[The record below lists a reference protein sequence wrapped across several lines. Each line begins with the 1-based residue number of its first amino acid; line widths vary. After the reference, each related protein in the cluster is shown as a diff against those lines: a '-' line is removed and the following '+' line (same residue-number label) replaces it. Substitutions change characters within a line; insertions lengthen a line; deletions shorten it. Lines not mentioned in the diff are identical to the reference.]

1 MNTLTFLAPAHG
13 QPARKT
19 HRLVEMG
26 NLRLLKTDSYG
37 QAAQFTHTSEWFG
50 DIEHV
55 LAVLLRQSARNAFL
69 IRGTVRPD
77 APKLIQRTSKKGENP
92 FILDT
97 PSLLIPV
104 DLDSEIAPEWLDTS
118 DILAV
123 GDYLRSRL
131 PPELQDVSCV
141 VQLSAG
147 YGLWDYRPGQ
157 RVLKARLWF
166 LNDAAMTG
174 AELRRWFKLHN
185 KRGECAL
192 MDAAVATPS
201 QPIYTAAPLFE
212 GMTDPVPVR
221 LALLLGDRDAA
232 SVRPPAPQVAPVI
245 APDTKGVRCPAVL
258 NAARRMIA
266 QSVSASGRHNTALN
280 SAAYLAGGYVAGGA
294 CTREEAR
301 QVLQEA
307 ITAKGVPDL
316 QEAYQTIETGLLD
329 GERAPLYV
337 PAPVQAQ
344 WIPTPEPETA
354 PNPAIV
360 ESIRTGKCSYQQALA
375 IVAKA
380 PAVDVVAAALAGV
393 KRFCWQSPVTRSY
406 ADLQADILKACGKL
420 ADMVA
425 PHVNKLVVWLEDKA
439 RRRAV
444 AASRLDRS
452 ALNKKGLVVEDAADF
467 PAALAMMRPGHLVLL
482 KAPIGSGKTEK
493 FLKSLAL
500 AEKTVAITTR
510 VSLVADL
517 ANRLAV
523 DSYKEQLNFDHCD
536 RLAICL
542 NSIGNGRFSAPLEN
556 AQAVLIDEISA
567 VCRECHAPH
576 GTLRKQAKIIWQ
588 KLCRLLSN
596 ADIAAGV
603 DADLCTADVLALAA
617 DVERPIQIIEVAAAL
632 PQIAAEIGDSDA
644 VLAQALDAIKEGIPT
659 RIFSDSARQIAK
671 LDALIKEKHPELRVL
686 TIHAKNGIATTGRP
700 DVLAALDDINTAM
713 TGYDVLLHTPCVES
727 GLSITKPYFE
737 ATYGLYAGMVS
748 PAAFIQMARRD
759 RTAARVVVGI
769 LGNGIRQLEERPGAI
784 LGNLEAV
791 HRRTVQLA
799 NESGDGSYIQKITP
813 ATPWDARVCRYAAAN
828 ARTLNHYASDLWLLW
843 ETRGATVTA
852 LGAMD
857 MDGVAAAMEAAADLQ
872 RAAYRNAVLA
882 APDISASQRESIE
895 NAYAANPA
903 ESAMGERYDLKQTL
917 AVRDV
922 TDDAL
927 DEWDEGA
934 IRGKVRRFA
943 ALTASDGGLLAD
955 TMDDRDGVAVASR
968 EHRLAVDEAVFTAFE
983 VLGFDPATGSG
994 DLDAAAAEEA
1004 YKNLL
1009 ASPVKPAL
1017 EHASLLSFRKPPRD
1031 YVRWAGHFL
1040 RRLGLSLV
1048 MVGKRGQRGKQHRCY
1063 RIAPGETWDSAHR
1076 RMIAPGWVRMT
1087 AMMTRRL
1094 VGSCAPLSFEFRPE
1108 VAAV

>member
-69 IRGTVRPD
+69 VRGTVRPD
-77 APKLIQRTSKKGENP
+77 APKVIQRTLKKGENP

-97 PSLLIPV
+97 ASLLIPV
-104 DLDSEIAPEWLDTS
+104 DLDSETAPEGLDTS

-166 LNDAAMTG
+166 LNDEAMTG
-174 AELRRWFKLHN
+174 AELRRWFKAHN
-185 KRGECAL
+185 KRGQCAL

-212 GMTDPVPVR
+212 GMTDPVRVR
-221 LALLLGDRDAA
+221 LALLLGERDAA

-245 APDTKGVRCPAVL
+245 APGTKGVRCPAVL
-258 NAARRMIA
+258 SAAQRTIAHARDGEKNVELNAA
-266 QSVSASGRHNTALN
+266 
-280 SAAYLAGGYVAGGA
+280 AYMAGGYVGGGA
-294 CTREEAR
+294 CTRDEAR
-301 QVLQEA
+301 AALLSA
-307 ITAKGVPDL
+307 I
-316 QEAYQTIETGLLD
+316 QTHWKVAPSEKDRDVIERALLA
-329 GERAPLYV
+329 GELAPLYV

-344 WIPTPEPETA
+344 WIPTSEPENA
-354 PNPAIV
+354 PNPAVV
-360 ESIRTGKCSYQQALA
+360 ESIRTGKCSYAQALA

-380 PAVDVVAAALAGV
+380 PAVDVVAAALAVV

-406 ADLQADILKACGKL
+406 GDLQADITKACGKL

-425 PHVNKLVVWLEDKA
+425 PHVNRLVIWLEDKA

-452 ALNKKGLVVEDAADF
+452 ALSKKGLGVEDAADF

-493 FLKSLAL
+493 FLKSLAVT
-500 AEKTVAITTR
+500 EKTVAITTR

-517 ANRLAV
+517 ARRLAV
-523 DSYKEQLNFDHCD
+523 DSYKEQLNFDHVD

-542 NSIGNGRFSAPLEN
+542 NSIGNGRFSAPLER

-596 ADIAAGV
+596 AEIAAGV
-603 DADLCTADVLALAA
+603 DADLCTDDVLALAA
-617 DVERPIQIIEVAAAL
+617 DAERPLQIIEVAAAL
-632 PQIAAEIGDSDA
+632 PQIAVEIGCSHA
-644 VLAQALDAIKEGIPT
+644 VLAQALDSIKEGIPT

-671 LDALIKEKHPELRVL
+671 LDALIKERHPELRVL

-713 TGYDVLLHTPCVES
+713 QRYDVLLHTPCVES

-748 PAAFIQMARRD
+748 PAAFIQMSRRD
-759 RTAARVVVGI
+759 RTARRIVVGV

-813 ATPWDARVCRYAAAN
+813 ATPWDGRVCHYAASN
-828 ARTLNHYASDLWLLW
+828 HQTLNHYAADLWHIW
-843 ETRGATVTA
+843 ETRGATVAA
-852 LGAMD
+852 LGALD
-857 MDGVAAAMEAAADLQ
+857 MEGVAAAMEAAADLQ
-872 RAAYRNAVLA
+872 RSAYRNAILA

-903 ESAMGERYDLKQTL
+903 ESAMGERYDLQQTL

-934 IRGKVRRFA
+934 VRGKVRRFA

-968 EHRLAVDEAVFTAFE
+968 EHRLAVDEAVLTAFE

-994 DLDAAAAEEA
+994 DLDSAAAEEA

-1017 EHASLLSFRKPPRD
+1017 EHAGLLSFRKPPRD

-1063 RIAPGETWDSAHR
+1063 RIAPGETWNSAHR
-1076 RMIAPGWVRMT
+1076 RMVAPGWVRMT

>member
-26 NLRLLKTDSYG
+26 NIRLLKTDSYG

-77 APKLIQRTSKKGENP
+77 APKVIQRTLKKGENP

-97 PSLLIPV
+97 PSLLVPV
-104 DLDSEIAPEWLDTS
+104 DLDSEGAPEGLDTS

-131 PPELQDVSCV
+131 PLELQDVSCV

-157 RVLKARLWF
+157 RMLKARLWF
-166 LNDAAMTG
+166 LNDEAMTG
-174 AELRRWFKLHN
+174 AELRRWFKAHN
-185 KRGECAL
+185 KRGNHAL

-221 LALLLGDRDAA
+221 LALLLGERDAA
-232 SVRPPAPQVAPVI
+232 SVRPPVQQVAPV
-245 APDTKGVRCPAVL
+245 PVPGNKGVRCPAVL
-258 NAARRMIA
+258 KAATRLIEQARDGEKHVA
-266 QSVSASGRHNTALN
+266 LNTA
-280 SAAYLAGGYVAGGA
+280 SYMAGGYVGGGA

-301 QVLQEA
+301 AALRAAIEA
-307 ITAKGVPDL
+307 KSNVVDL
-316 QEAYQTIETGLLD
+316 DSAYQTIENGLLD

-344 WIPTPEPETA
+344 WLPTPEPETA
-354 PNPAIV
+354 PNPAVV

-380 PAVDVVAAALAGV
+380 PAVDVVSAALAVV
-393 KRFCWQSPVTRSY
+393 KRFSWQSPVTRSY
-406 ADLQADILKACGKL
+406 ADLQADILKVCGKQ
-420 ADMVA
+420 AEMVA
-425 PHVNKLVVWLEDKA
+425 PHVNKLVTWLEDKA
-439 RRRAV
+439 RTRAV

-467 PAALAMMRPGHLVLL
+467 PAALAAMKPGHLVLL

-493 FLKSLAL
+493 FLKAL
-500 AEKTVAITTR
+500 AVTEKTVAITTR

-523 DSYKEQLNFDHCD
+523 DSYKQQLNFDHVD

-542 NSIGNGRFSAPLEN
+542 NSIGNGRFSAPLER

-603 DADLCTADVLALAA
+603 DADLCTDDVLALSA

-644 VLAQALDAIKEGIPT
+644 VMAQALASIKEGIPT

-686 TIHAKNGIATTGRP
+686 AIHAKNGIATTGRP
-700 DVLAALDDINTAM
+700 DVLAALDSINTAM

-759 RTAARVVVGI
+759 RTAARIVVGI
-769 LGNGIRQLEERPGAI
+769 IGTGLRQLEERPGAI

-791 HRRTVQLA
+791 HRRTVELA
-799 NESGDGSYIQKITP
+799 NESSDGSYVHKITP
-813 ATPWDARVCRYAAAN
+813 ATPWDARVCRYAATN
-828 ARTLNHYASDLWLLW
+828 ARTLNHYATDIWLLW
-843 ETRGATVTA
+843 QARGATVTGLDA
-852 LGAMD
+852 LDTAD
-857 MDGVAAAMEAAADLQ
+857 VEAALAAAADLQ
-872 RAAYRNAVLA
+872 RAAYRNAILA

-934 IRGKVRRFA
+934 VRGKVRRFA

-955 TMDDRDGVAVASR
+955 TMDDRDGVAMASR
-968 EHRLAVDEAVFTAFE
+968 EHRLAVDEAVATAFE
-983 VLGFDPATGSG
+983 VMGFDPATGSG
-994 DLDAAAAEEA
+994 DLDATAAEEA

-1063 RIAPGETWDSAHR
+1063 RIAPGETWDAAHR
-1076 RMIAPGWVRMT
+1076 RMVAPGWVRMT

>member
-26 NLRLLKTDSYG
+26 NIRLLKTDSYG
-37 QAAQFTHTSEWFG
+37 QAAAFTHTSEWFN

-55 LAVLLRQSARNAFL
+55 LAVLLRQSHRNAFL

-77 APKLIQRTSKKGENP
+77 APKVIQRTLKKGDNP

-104 DLDSEIAPEWLDTS
+104 DLDSETAPDGVDTS

-166 LNDAAMTG
+166 LNDEAMTG
-174 AELRRWFKLHN
+174 AELRRWFKAHN
-185 KRGECAL
+185 KRGNHAL

-221 LALLLGDRDAA
+221 LALLLGDRDVAT
-232 SVRPPAPQVAPVI
+232 VRPPVQQAAPTPAPGS
-245 APDTKGVRCPAVL
+245 KGVRCPAVL
-258 NAARRMIA
+258 NAAKRMIA

-280 SAAYLAGGYVAGGA
+280 SASYMAGGYVAGGA

-301 QVLQEA
+301 RVLQEA
-307 ITAKGVPDL
+307 IAAKGVPDL
-316 QEAYQTIETGLLD
+316 EEAYRTIETGLLD
-329 GERAPLYV
+329 GERAPLIV
-337 PAPVQAQ
+337 
-344 WIPTPEPETA
+344 TA
-354 PNPAIV
+354 PRQPSLIPSDQPEVMPDPARV
-360 ESIRTGKCSYQQALA
+360 AAVASGKISYPLALQ
-375 IVAKA
+375 VVQTA
-380 PAVDVVAAALAGV
+380 PPVDVLPAALALIKRFAWQCPV
-393 KRFCWQSPVTRSY
+393 KRSY
-406 ADLQADILKACGKL
+406 GGMIEDVLLASGSQAA
-420 ADMVA
+420 MVA
-425 PHVNKLVVWLEDKA
+425 PHVNKLVAWLEDKA

-452 ALNKKGLVVEDAADF
+452 ALNKKGLTVEDAADF
-467 PAALAMMRPGHLVLL
+467 PAALAMMKPGHLVLL
-482 KAPIGSGKTEK
+482 KAPIGSGKTER
-493 FLKSLAL
+493 FLKLLA
-500 AEKTVAITTR
+500 ATEKTVAITTR

-523 DSYKEQLNFDHCD
+523 DSYKQQLNFDHVD

-542 NSIGNGRFSAPLEN
+542 NSIGNGRFSAPLER

-567 VCRECHAPH
+567 VCRESHAPH
-576 GTLRKQAKIIWQ
+576 GTLRKQAKTIWQ
-588 KLCRLLSN
+588 KQCRLLSN

-603 DADLCTADVLALAA
+603 DADLCTDDVLALAA
-617 DVERPIQIIEVAAAL
+617 DVERPLQIIEVAAAL
-632 PQIAAEIGDSDA
+632 PQIAVEIGDSDA
-644 VLAQALDAIKEGIPT
+644 VLAQALASIKEGIPT

-686 TIHAKNGIATTGRP
+686 AIHAKNGIATTGRP
-700 DVLAALDDINTAM
+700 DVLAALDDINAAM
-713 TGYDVLLHTPCVES
+713 QSYDVLLHTPCVES

-759 RTAARVVVGI
+759 RTAARLVVGI
-769 LGNGIRQLEERPGAI
+769 IGTGLRQLEERPGAI

-813 ATPWDARVCRYAAAN
+813 ATPWDARVCRYAATN
-828 ARTLNHYASDLWLLW
+828 ARTLNHYAADLWHLW
-843 ETRGATVTA
+843 EARGATVTGLVAGDTADVEAA
-852 LGAMD
+852 LA
-857 MDGVAAAMEAAADLQ
+857 AAADLQ
-872 RAAYRNAVLA
+872 RSAYRNAILA

-895 NAYAANPA
+895 NAYAASPA

-917 AVRDV
+917 GVRDV

-927 DEWDEGA
+927 GVWDEGA
-934 IRGKVRRFA
+934 VRGKVRRFA

-955 TMDDRDGVAVASR
+955 AMDDRDGVAMASR
-968 EHRLAVDEAVFTAFE
+968 EHRLAVDEAVLTAFE

-994 DLDAAAAEEA
+994 DLDSAAVEEA

-1017 EHASLLSFRKPPRD
+1017 EHAGLLSFRKPPRD

-1063 RIAPGETWDSAHR
+1063 RIAPGETWDSARR
-1076 RMIAPGWVRMT
+1076 RMVAPGWVRMT
-1087 AMMTRRL
+1087 AMMARRL
-1094 VGSCAPLSFEFRPE
+1094 VGSCAPLSFEFKPE